1 MRAEKVVYTLLCGSP
16 VVTALVANRVY
27 PGRVPQNSA
36 MPVISYQLV
45 SSVEVLPINAAAGG
59 TLLRSRVQVTVMA
72 RTYTEVKAVHEA
84 VRQALLFQSGL
95 IAGVRVNGITRDL
108 IGPDDIDLELGL
120 YMQPVDYMLVHD
132 ET

>member
-1 MRAEKVVYTLLCGSP
+1 MRAEKVVYTLLSGSP
-16 VVTALVANRVY
+16 AVTALVANRVY

-72 RTYTEVKAVHEA
+72 RTYTEVKAVQEA

-95 IAGVRVNGITRDL
+95 IAGVRVNGIVRDL